1 MFVVPHTLWSYFI
14 WKTFA
19 VLCKWLLIINFAGGT
34 HSRNNRVSTALHC
47 KLAMDRPASVEQ
59 DASVDDSTGST
70 RKRRNRA
77 KCSFPDV
84 CF

>member
-1 MFVVPHTLWSYFI
+1 MED
-14 WKTFA
+14 
-19 VLCKWLLIINFAGGT
+19 LCGTAYMAANNIHIHFAGGT
-34 HSRNNRVSTALHC
+34 HSRNDRAYTALHC

-59 DASVDDSTGST
+59 GASVEGSTGST

-77 KCSFPDV
+77 KFSFPDV